1 MAEQAKGNYN
11 ALTWVQDELQK
22 ALEGALKAMESFI
35 DSDRDYPQLNQ
46 VIDALQQVNGTLE
59 MLNLAGAQKLGQEMQ
74 GLTVMLREQKLSDEQ
89 AAEDTLVRALLLLP
103 NYLGML
109 SQQFPDHPL
118 CLIDTINELRQQ
130 QQKTPLDESDLFKT
144 RQSIPLPDLINPDP
158 HRAAPDI
165 GLEKSR
171 IAHVFQV
178 LLLSWL
184 RDQEIVSLRKLR
196 GITHFLRLSCQQEK
210 TTLLWWAADALLEAL
225 AHKGLASAHEANVL
239 LGRLAHPLRLMTEQD
254 EQALLGQFPDELLD
268 KLLLCVARSN
278 SQGPK
283 VSLLKQHFNLHFF
296 DQQRKIYSMSDN
308 ALQDAHHAL
317 LDQLQELKG
326 QIDEYQP
333 HAETASEQLEFINSQ
348 IGQMADTLSLLS
360 EDDTAGLLREHHQKL
375 QSALLNE
382 QELDAE
388 ELNALADALLNI
400 EQKLHDKPGQSH
412 VILLELQNK
421 VLTESLIELSDIK
434 EQITIAS
441 QQALESDLN
450 QEIAHRIGKIAGS
463 LDMLNQSEA
472 QSLLQSTANTLM
484 QIHRPL
490 SEQEVE
496 DLAEIFACMEI
507 FMDGLRQHGQTESE
521 LVLQAQQILQNFG
534 AERPAME
541 QNTTTLDDSSY
552 QQSSELTYDSLEID
566 IEQQLPE
573 LPAGE
578 ADEESLSLDWL
589 ASASEDNN
597 EENELLVITDDDDD
611 FSELPEFSIDF
622 ETPSAS
628 DELTDFQIDLEQP
641 NEAPTEPAVLSVDE
655 SETVLTVDTESVQIP
670 PSQGFAGGIDP
681 DIAEVFVEEADEVMA
696 DLQDLL
702 PEWQAQESESDS
714 AITEIRRRFHT
725 LKGSGRMAGATE
737 IGELAWAIED
747 LLNRVIEGGLPVT
760 DAIRQC
766 VTEAYQLLP
775 ELLLR
780 FQQGETG
787 AHDKAVSLAELAAEL
802 RQKSSLDTE
811 QLEAAQDTV
820 IDIDEQPQVSEQSFE
835 AETIELELPETEQ
848 QALPVEDTLAAE
860 LDDEQAE
867 LQEIFRNEA
876 REHLQQLQTDCQ
888 TLRPGH
894 AINNSMLR
902 SIHSLKGAAN
912 IAQAMPLAL
921 LCTQLDSSLRQL
933 HRQQILIS
941 EQQTQQLQEIL
952 QSLTELLELDSS
964 MAEAE
969 DIRPLAAKIESLAPE
984 SEPVDAH
991 VAIDPEVLVSF
1002 LEQTDEL
1009 LDQYTEQLENWQ
1021 QSADEVQK
1029 TALLSTLQ
1037 NLSDSAISTGLPTL
1051 AALYQLLH
1059 QGIEQSHPDH
1069 PALAQ
1074 LLDAGY
1080 EELNNQIES
1089 VIQNKPAPPIEKLD
1103 ALLEQCLTTAIETE
1117 VEAES
1122 ASELM
1127 PIEVAEAEDAD
1138 LAATPPPEY
1147 PSEPAEPVRFEIPTD
1162 VDAELLSAFTEEAA
1176 ELLNSCGEA
1185 IKQWQAEP
1193 QQTAACMQL
1202 QRDLHTLKGGAR
1214 LTGISPLANLTHHME
1229 TLVLSASEGC
1239 RPTDTDFFELMFRC
1253 HDTLTEMQEQL
1264 ARREAIDKALPLLDE
1279 LTSPGADF
1287 IAIGQGRTLE
1297 TVTAAAT
1304 PDTSGKPSPAAA
1316 TGEQV
1321 RVRAELL
1328 DYLSNFA
1335 GEVSIARDRV
1345 TQQHAALRQQLGEME
1360 ETVSRLHDQLRKL
1373 EIETETQI
1381 LFRYEDELTE
1391 DNADFDP
1398 LELDRF
1404 SVIQQLSRSLTESVI
1419 DLNDISQSMDALV
1432 RETDSILLQ
1441 QSRLNTDL
1449 QHGLMNT
1456 RLLPFTGIVPRLER
1470 IVRQTCTELGKQ
1482 ANLIVDGATLELDRT
1497 ILDHLVA
1504 PLEHILRNAI
1514 AHGIESPEERLSAGK
1529 PEAGQLKLSLY
1540 REGSEVAIIVEDDG
1554 KGMNTDK
1561 IRQRALQMNLITTDQ
1576 HLDENTLIQLI
1587 LTSGFS
1593 TADNVSQLAGR
1604 GVGMD
1609 VVDNEI
1615 RNLKGRLDIRSERG
1629 KGTHFIMHLP
1639 LTLSL
1644 IRALLVST
1652 NGQQYAIPLASVKAG
1667 ERISRDQVQAM
1678 LGNKNAQYS
1687 YNGENYAFMPL
1698 SLLLGE
1704 PLRLPENTEH
1714 PMPLLLF
1721 RSGNTRLALLID
1733 AINSNRD
1740 IVIKSVGPQLAHIR
1754 ALNGATILGDGR
1766 VVFILDIPTLAAT
1779 YRADQA
1785 LIDKQPDAATIKTS
1799 ATDKP
1804 LAMVV
1809 DDSITMR
1816 KASDNLLR
1824 RLGFDVITA
1833 RDGVDAL
1840 TALYER
1846 TPDVILLDIEM
1857 PRMDGFEFASMI
1869 RNDSRYRHLPVIMIT
1884 SRTGDKHRQRAMN
1897 IGVNDY
1903 LGKPYQEEE
1912 LIAVLQQQLA
1922 SRYPHPSE
1930 SH

>member
-35 DSDRDYPQLNQ
+35 DSDGDYPQLNQ

-74 GLTVMLREQKLSDEQ
+74 GLTVMLREQKLSDAQ

-130 QQKTPLDESDLFKT
+130 QQKSPLDESDLFKT
-144 RQSIPLPDLINPDP
+144 RKSIPLPDLISPDP
-158 HRAAPDI
+158 HRAVPDI

-225 AHKGLASAHEANVL
+225 AHKGLASPHEANAL
-239 LGRLAHPLRLMTEQD
+239 LGRLAYPLRLMTEQD

-317 LDQLQELKG
+317 LDQLEELKG
-326 QIDEYQP
+326 QIGEYQP
-333 HAETASEQLEFINSQ
+333 HAETASEELELINSQ

-360 EDDTAGLLREHHQKL
+360 EDDIAGLLREHHQKL

-382 QELDAE
+382 QKLDAE
-388 ELNALADALLNI
+388 ELNALADAVLNI
-400 EQKLHDKPGQSH
+400 EHKLHDKPGQSH
-412 VILLELQNK
+412 VILLQLQNK

-441 QQALESDLN
+441 QQTLEPDLN

-490 SEQEVE
+490 SGQEVE

-521 LVLQAQQILQNFG
+521 LVQQAQQILQNFG
-534 AERPAME
+534 AKRPAVE
-541 QNTTTLDDSSY
+541 QNTTTLDGSSY
-552 QQSSELTYDSLEID
+552 QQSSELTDNSLEID
-566 IEQQLPE
+566 IEQQAPE
-573 LPAGE
+573 LSAGE
-578 ADEESLSLDWL
+578 ADEVSLSIDWP
-589 ASASEDNN
+589 ASANENYN
-597 EENELLVITDDDDD
+597 EENTLLTIADDEDD
-611 FSELPEFSIDF
+611 FSELPEFSIDI
-622 ETPSAS
+622 ETASAS
-628 DELTDFQIDLEQP
+628 DELTDFQIDLEQR
-641 NEAPTEPAVLSVDE
+641 NESPTEPAALSVDE
-655 SETVLTVDTESVQIP
+655 SETVLSVDKESAQTPP
-670 PSQGFAGGIDP
+670 PSQSFAEGIDP

-702 PEWQAQESESDS
+702 PEWEAQESESDS

-737 IGELAWAIED
+737 ISELAWAIED
-747 LLNRVIEGGLPVT
+747 LLNRVIDGGLPVT
-760 DAIRQC
+760 AAIRQC
-766 VTEAYQLLP
+766 VTEAYHLLP
-775 ELLLR
+775 VLLLR

-787 AHDKAVSLAELAAEL
+787 ADERAASLAELAAEL
-802 RQKSSLDTE
+802 RQKSSLGRE
-811 QLEAAQDTV
+811 QLETEQHTF
-820 IDIDEQPQVSEQSFE
+820 IDIDDQPPASEQSYE
-835 AETIELELPETEQ
+835 AEAIELELPETEQ
-848 QALPVEDTLAAE
+848 PMLPVEDTLTTE

-984 SEPVDAH
+984 SEPSDAH

-1009 LDQYTEQLENWQ
+1009 LDQYTEQLESWQ
-1021 QSADEVQK
+1021 QSADDAQK
-1029 TALLSTLQ
+1029 TELLSTLH

-1059 QGIEQSHPDH
+1059 QGIDQCHAEH
-1069 PALAQ
+1069 PALGQ

-1089 VIQNKPAPPIEKLD
+1089 VIQNKPAPPIENLD
-1103 ALLEQCLTTAIETE
+1103 ALLEQCLTTAIQTE

-1127 PIEVAEAEDAD
+1127 PIEVVEAEDAD
-1138 LAATPPPEY
+1138 LVATPPPEY

-1162 VDAELLSAFTEEAA
+1162 VDDELLSAFTEEAA

-1185 IKQWQAEP
+1185 IKQWAAEP

-1229 TLVLSASEGC
+1229 TLVLSVSEGS
-1239 RPTDTDFFELMFRC
+1239 RLADTDFFELMFRC
-1253 HDTLTEMQEQL
+1253 HDTLNEMQEQL

-1287 IAIGQGRTLE
+1287 IAIGQGRALE
-1297 TVTAAAT
+1297 TVTPAAI

-1316 TGEQV
+1316 GEQV

-1381 LFRYEDELTE
+1381 LFRYEDELAE

-1482 ANLIVDGATLELDRT
+1482 ASLIVDGATLELDRT

-1514 AHGIESPEERLSAGK
+1514 AHGIESPEERLAAGK

-1561 IRQRALQMNLITTDQ
+1561 IRQRALQMNLITADQ

-1615 RNLKGRLDIRSERG
+1615 RNLKGRLDIRSKRG

-1667 ERISRDQVQAM
+1667 ERISRDQVQTM
-1678 LGNKNAQYS
+1678 LANRNAQYS
-1687 YNGENYAFMPL
+1687 HNGENYAFIPL

-1766 VVFILDIPTLAAT
+1766 IVFILDIPTLAAN
-1779 YRADQA
+1779 YRTDQA
-1785 LIDKQPDAATIKTS
+1785 LIDKQADATNIKTITS
-1799 ATDKP
+1799 DKP

-1869 RNDSRYRHLPVIMIT
+1869 RNDSRYRHLPIIMIT
-1884 SRTGDKHRQRAMN
+1884 SRTGEKHRQRAMN